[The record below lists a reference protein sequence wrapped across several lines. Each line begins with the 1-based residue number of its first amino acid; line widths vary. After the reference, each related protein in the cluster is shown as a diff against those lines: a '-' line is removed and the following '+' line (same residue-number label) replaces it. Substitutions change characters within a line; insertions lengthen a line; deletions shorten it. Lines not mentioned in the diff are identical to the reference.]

1 MSARV
6 KTSLAPGSRVVSD
19 YLQQSGLLPYLEK
32 LGFHQVGYGCTTCI
46 GNSGPLDADYEKA
59 LIENDLIGVSV
70 LSGNRNFE
78 ARVHQNIRANFLM
91 SPPLVVAFALAG
103 RITVD
108 MEKEPIGQ
116 DANHNAVYL
125 REIWPSSDEIAAV
138 MKYATTPKTI
148 VTDTAKILTTK
159 CRCGRKSTAATAS
172 ILTGEA
178 IPLTS
183 KSRRFSPTAMARTG
197 P

>member
-1 MSARV
+1 MLIAAITSCTNTSNPSVILAAGLLAKKAVERGLSVSARV

-108 MEKEPIGQ
+108 MEKET
-116 DANHNAVYL
+116 N
-125 REIWPSSDEIAAV
+125 R
-138 MKYATTPKTI
+138 T
-148 VTDTAKILTTK
+148 
-159 CRCGRKSTAATAS
+159 
-172 ILTGEA
+172 
-178 IPLTS
+178 
-183 KSRRFSPTAMARTG
+183 RRQP
-197 P
+197 